1 MAISDKI
8 SAKALDIHNE
18 FLDFQAGTIPS
29 TPIATGVRQLAT
41 AAIIEGNGSKAWV
54 AYMTMFADTQQELDH
69 LIPTDDTA
77 TEELQK
83 RRAYLVANG
92 MCSLGTTQTLL
103 NNVGNRLDI

>member
-18 FLDFQAGTIPS
+18 FMDFQAGTIQA
-29 TPIATGVRQLAT
+29 TPIATEVRTLAM
-41 AAIIEGNGSKAWV
+41 AAILEGNGSKAWI
-54 AYMTMFADTQQELDH
+54 AYMQQFADTQQELDH
-69 LIPTDDTA
+69 LIPNDDTA